1 MELQETGRYSVEPF
15 ALERILELELV
26 KKISEH
32 ARFYVRGVL
41 KEGEEDSLIN
51 QKWDVKTVK
60 LKEDGNTLFCGVVQD
75 VGVICENGVYYLEA
89 EAVSWT
95 IFLDKEEKKRS
106 FQEKEKTYSSIVNQ
120 LASEAGGSASCTAPE
135 KKIQNL
141 LLQYRETDWEFLKRL
156 ASHSG
161 SVLVADSKAEKPSFA
176 FGLPNGKSY
185 GDQTG
190 SIRDFTVRKKAA
202 RYRKLSQYE
211 EISYQ
216 ETDAE
221 EYTIQTGHVAAEI
234 GDTVSIRGKT
244 LYVREV
250 RLRLEGSVFLCTLT
264 ATAKTGISEAKIC
277 HPFISGL
284 TLSGEVLKAEQDTV
298 KVHLAVDETQAEGTA
313 YPFPYATGF
322 SAEEHTG
329 WYVMP
334 EEGDTVQVVFP
345 TEDEND
351 AYAVQSIRREDTE
364 KTADPRVKYLRTADG
379 KEVKLDRKE
388 ILITASDGVTLI
400 RINEESGI
408 DLFTDQEV
416 KIISDGNITVQS
428 GNDISM
434 SSANDFSIHAGK
446 NLTVTA
452 EDSISVTCKEN
463 NMKMTPEDG
472 ISMSAAKP
480 VQVSGDDTVTI
491 TSKGDFS
498 AGSKSI
504 MQFSAEKDLSAQSGK
519 KLILSASS
527 ALEESCGSS
536 SIKMDGNINMKAP
549 LIKEN

>member
-1 MELQETGRYSVEPF
+1 M
-15 ALERILELELV
+15 
-26 KKISEH
+26 
-32 ARFYVRGVL
+32 
-41 KEGEEDSLIN
+41 
-51 QKWDVKTVK
+51 
-60 LKEDGNTLFCGVVQD
+60 
-75 VGVICENGVYYLEA
+75 
-89 EAVSWT
+89 
-95 IFLDKEEKKRS
+95 
-106 FQEKEKTYSSIVNQ
+106 
-120 LASEAGGSASCTAPE
+120 
-135 KKIQNL
+135 
-141 LLQYRETDWEFLKRL
+141 
-156 ASHSG
+156 
-161 SVLVADSKAEKPSFA
+161 
-176 FGLPNGKSY
+176 
-185 GDQTG
+185 
-190 SIRDFTVRKKAA
+190 
-202 RYRKLSQYE
+202 
-211 EISYQ
+211 
-216 ETDAE
+216 
-221 EYTIQTGHVAAEI
+221 
-234 GDTVSIRGKT
+234 
-244 LYVREV
+244 REV